1 MSSTI
6 WKIGIFGGNL
16 IRIYLQFGIIVQVE
30 AFEMDILWPGFL
42 ILFGLLPVLVGFYL
56 WQLRRRRRY
65 SVRYS
70 NLALAREALQG
81 QSHLRRHL
89 PFVFFLLAV
98 ASLVMAMGRPLV
110 TLLVP
115 EGQTTVILAMDVSR
129 SMCATDIEPNR
140 LETAKEAAAS
150 FIQRHRSGNH
160 IGIVA
165 FAGFAE
171 LVQPPTRDEELLLDA
186 IDRLRTGRMTAIGS
200 AILRSVDAIAEVN
213 QAVINIDP
221 ESQPQLIPEGE
232 YTPDIIVLL
241 TDGANNTGVEPLA
254 AAQQALE
261 RGIRVYTIGFGT
273 EFGAPMDCGDGFGVS
288 GFFGGGGGGNFRR
301 GIDEPTLQQ
310 IADLTGG
317 HYYSATSAGELQ
329 EVFRSLPSYVVTR
342 TETTE
347 ISFAFAALAVFLVVL
362 ANGLNMIWHP
372 WPA

>member
-1 MSSTI
+1 
-6 WKIGIFGGNL
+6 
-16 IRIYLQFGIIVQVE
+16 
-30 AFEMDILWPGFL
+30 MDVLWPGFL
-42 ILFGLLPVLVGFYL
+42 ILFGLIPLLVGLYI

-65 SVRYS
+65 SIRFS
-70 NLALAREALQG
+70 NLALVREALQG

-89 PFVFFLLAV
+89 PFIFFLLAI
-98 ASLVMAMGRPLV
+98 ASLVLAMGRPLV
-110 TLLVP
+110 TVLVP
-115 EGQTTVILAMDVSR
+115 EGQSTVILAMDVSR

-140 LETAKEAAAS
+140 LEAAKEAAAS

-186 IDRLRTGRMTAIGS
+186 IERLRTGRMTAIGS

-213 QAVINIDP
+213 QVVSDLDP
-221 ESQPQLIPEGE
+221 ESQLQLVPDGE
-232 YTPDIIVLL
+232 YVPDIIVLL

-254 AAQQALE
+254 AAQQAVE

-273 EFGAPMDCGDGFGVS
+273 EFGAPMDCGDGFGVG

-317 HYYSATSAGELQ
+317 QYYSATSAGELQ
-329 EVFRSLPSYVVTR
+329 EVFRSLPSYIVTR
-342 TETTE
+342 TETIE
-347 ISFAFAALAVFLVVL
+347 ISVIFAALAALLVVL
-362 ANGLNMIWHP
+362 AAGLSMFWQP
-372 WPA
+372 LPS